1 MQELLKFSALRRF
14 TKALSVALHERDPY
28 TRFHCER
35 VINLAT
41 EIGIA
46 CALPDHDLVL
56 LGVSASFHDVGKIGI
71 PDNVLLKPGKLDDD
85 EWEIMKTHSERG
97 ERIMRATLLQD
108 APAVASVIRHHHEY
122 FDGGGYPDGLAGDG
136 IPMLSRILSMADS
149 YDAMATVRAYHRPRT
164 HNEIVEVMRS
174 EVNRKFDPA
183 LFARFAAVI
192 EKSPSRLK

>member
-1 MQELLKFSALRRF
+1 MQELLKFSALHRY

-41 EIGIA
+41 EVGIA
-46 CALPDHDLVL
+46 CKLADRELVL

-71 PDNVLLKPGKLDDD
+71 PDSVLRKPGKLDAD

-97 ERIMRATLLQD
+97 ERILRATSLPD
-108 APAVASVIRHHHEY
+108 APAVANIIRHHHEH
-122 FDGGGYPDGLAGDG
+122 FDGSGYPDALSGDG
-136 IPMLSRILSMADS
+136 IPLLARILSMADS

-164 HNEIVEVMRS
+164 HEEILAAMRAEVGI
-174 EVNRKFDPA
+174 KFDPSM
-183 LFARFAAVI
+183 FAHFEEVI
-192 EKSPSRLK
+192 EKSPSRTK